1 MSDIK
6 QRISCLKRDKL
17 PITQHP
23 APQKSDIRHQTS
35 DIPPYL
41 SKPNHYC
48 LHQQPKRILIIGQ
61 TPPPFGGQAI
71 NIQKILVAL
80 QNQNIDHRFIRL
92 HFSEQLNDMGRFN
105 GTKLW
110 RLFTT
115 FCRIIWYL
123 ISYRPHLIYYP
134 PAGPTKNAIYRDI
147 ILLFPIRLLNYKLVF
162 HFHAGGLS
170 NMSTS
175 LPVLIQPIF
184 RFAYYH
190 AAHAIC
196 FSERGKIDPI
206 ALKAKNI
213 HIIPSGVEDLKTDT
227 PLQQKQGFT
236 VLFAGLC
243 SESKGILDFITVIR
257 KCNEINPLIKGRII
271 GKIFSDKEETIIIN
285 ACGEGIVRYDGL
297 QTGNSKKEIF
307 ASSSVF
313 LFPTHFESESF
324 PTVILEAFSASLPVV
339 STNWRGIPDQVTHEV
354 NGFLWNVN
362 DTDSMASSILR
373 LAVDT
378 NLYQQL
384 SSNARHNFE
393 TKYMMS
399 TFENSIVSF
408 FKTNA

>member
-1 MSDIK
+1 M
-6 QRISCLKRDKL
+6 
-17 PITQHP
+17 
-23 APQKSDIRHQTS
+23 
-35 DIPPYL
+35 
-41 SKPNHYC
+41 
-48 LHQQPKRILIIGQ
+48 IIGQ

-80 QNQNIDHRFIRL
+80 QDQKVDHRFIRL
-92 HFSEQLNDMGRFN
+92 HFSDQLNDMGRFN

-115 FCRIIWYL
+115 LCRIIWYL

-134 PAGPTKNAIYRDI
+134 PAGPTKNAIYRDM
-147 ILLFPIRLLNYKLVF
+147 ILLLPMRLFQKKLVF

-170 NMSTS
+170 EMYPY
-175 LPVLIQPIF
+175 LPALVQPVF
-184 RFAYYH
+184 RFVYYH

-196 FSERGKIDPI
+196 FSQKGEKDPR
-206 ALKAKNI
+206 ALKTKNI
-213 HIIPSGVEDLKTDT
+213 HIIPSGVEDMKITV
-227 PLQQKQGFT
+227 PIQQKEGFT

-243 SESKGILDFITVIR
+243 SESKGIIDFITVIR
-257 KCNEINPLIKGRII
+257 KCNKVNPAIKGRII
-271 GKIFSDKEETIIIN
+271 GKIFSDKEEQIITE
-285 ACGEGIVRYDGL
+285 ACGEGIVRYDGV
-297 QTGNSKKEIF
+297 QTGSSKKEIF

-339 STNWRGIPDQVTHEV
+339 STHWRGIPDQVTHEV

-362 DTDSMASSILR
+362 DTDSMASSILQ
-373 LAVDT
+373 LAADT
-378 NLYQQL
+378 NLYKQL

-393 TKYMMS
+393 TKYTMS